1 MYNYIILYVPD
12 CTVYQIIRKLQT
24 SLKFHRKVRTP
35 PLQEDFDG
43 IYCDIAGRN
52 LDRAQNVPEPNLRTR
67 GLVPEVSLAMRSIEN
82 LHHGS
87 MQTIGSMAGKDSE
100 NCDNS
105 NSDSDES
112 DMPM

>member
-1 MYNYIILYVPD
+1 M
-12 CTVYQIIRKLQT
+12 
-24 SLKFHRKVRTP
+24 FHRHDRPNQLST
-35 PLQEDFDG
+35 EDFDG

-52 LDRAQNVPEPNLRTR
+52 LNRAQNVPEPNLRTR

-87 MQTIGSMAGKDSE
+87 MQTIGSEACAELE
-100 NCDNS
+100 NLDNS

-112 DMPM
+112 DITMWVETEHI